1 MIEEFNKITELKSTL
16 DEKTKLREKE
26 NALSKPLLKDTH
38 HIPMIY
44 VWFCEISGYETGIST
59 DLSTDEKYQF
69 LFIIMCLYSPAS
81 ILGNSLVR
89 GVRGAVAKVFHYRH
103 GSGVSNHLPK
113 VATRYNTYKDFS
125 SKVDSI
131 YLEIKERLIEK
142 GLLLG

>member
-16 DEKTKLREKE
+16 VEKTKLREKV
-26 NALSKPLLKDTH
+26 NVLSKPLLKDAH

-44 VWFCEISGYETGIST
+44 EWFCEISGYETGIDT
-59 DLSTDEKYQF
+59 DLSTDKKYQF

-81 ILGNSLVR
+81 ILGKSLVK
-89 GVRGAVAKVFHYRH
+89 GVRGAVAEVFHYQH

-113 VATRYNTYKDFS
+113 VPIMYSTYKDFS
-125 SKVDSI
+125 SQVDSI